1 MLRSFER
8 WMSEEEGDA
17 CATGAG
23 TTNYTRRPSP
33 ARPSPAAGHSSP
45 FRFLC
50 VCRSHSLRGR
60 ANKSN
65 KRVGGAVTDT
75 TYDVNLP
82 APPLPFQPSLYRSTS
97 PRPPRDSICQ
107 LVSGDSFNPW
117 PDVSS
122 CWPTPSRPSVSSPHV
137 FSRDSA
143 CPFEVSVSGV
153 RGRNRE
159 RWNLEFTPC
168 VVTCNACSLTALFW
182 WLNWW
187 WGII

>member
-1 MLRSFER
+1 
-8 WMSEEEGDA
+8 MSEEEGDA

-65 KRVGGAVTDT
+65 KRVGGAVTGDT

-82 APPLPFQPSLYRSTS
+82 APPPFPSNLRFIGLL
-97 PRPPRDSICQ
+97 RHDPPETRFVNS
-107 LVSGDSFNPW
+107 LVETRLTPG
-117 PDVSS
+117 
-122 CWPTPSRPSVSSPHV
+122 PTSRPADQLHRVHLCLPLT

-168 VVTCNACSLTALFW
+168 VVTCNACSLTALF
-182 WLNWW
+182 
-187 WGII
+187 